1 MVLLVFC
8 RPSRRWSLVILGMA
22 AGCGTIVLTGSR
34 GVFAALLALLVVLAL
49 SLRWRTGAA
58 RLSVLAGM
66 LAIGATLPSVPE
78 LRHQVRLSELHSD
91 VQRME
96 LGDSDSSAG
105 ARVERLQVAW
115 QTFLDHPLVGL
126 ASVISTA
133 RCSACR
139 SAGRTRKSCAAT
151 WGMPTTTWPN
161 GRRPRC
167 TGPAAVAGGVWHP
180 LWLFV
185 RLHRRSGRATFR
197 GRPLPASCW

>member
-1 MVLLVFC
+1 
-8 RPSRRWSLVILGMA
+8 
-22 AGCGTIVLTGSR
+22 
-34 GVFAALLALLVVLAL
+34 LLALLVVLAL

-66 LAIGATLPSVPE
+66 LAIGATLLLSVPE

-115 QTFLDHPLVGL
+115 QTFLDHPLVGVGIGHFDSAMQRVPVCRENPEEL
-126 ASVISTA
+126 
-133 RCSACR
+133 RCHLGHAQRC
-139 SAGRTRKSCAAT
+139 
-151 WGMPTTTWPN
+151 WPN
-161 GRRPRC
+161 GRRPRAYLAC
-167 TGPAAVAGGVWHP
+167 CCCWRCMASRCGCSCACIAAAD
-180 LWLFV
+180 
-185 RLHRRSGRATFR
+185 GRPSA